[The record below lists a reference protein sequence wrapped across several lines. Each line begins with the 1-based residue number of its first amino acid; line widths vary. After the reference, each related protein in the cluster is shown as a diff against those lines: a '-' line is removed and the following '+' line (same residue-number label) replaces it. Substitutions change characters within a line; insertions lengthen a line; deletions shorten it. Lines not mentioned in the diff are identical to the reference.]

1 MDADRLSELFERY
14 LNKTAGP
21 EDREALAAL
30 ALAAENE
37 EKLKALIY
45 RSWEQT
51 GDAED
56 MTEAAAA
63 AMLSGIL
70 RHENNQSELQ
80 SPAIAPQTGKL
91 RTLRRIAIA
100 ASVLVITGMALW
112 MWVLKPAGPQS
123 GDMAA
128 LRDVPAP
135 GAVKAMITLANGQQI
150 ALDSAASGLLAKQGD
165 VDVLRDANGDVRYAG
180 SGPVAGEVSYN
191 TLSNPRGS
199 KVAVIRLADGTR
211 VWLNSASSLR
221 FFSGVGKGE
230 RKVELTGE
238 AYFEVAKDPAHKF
251 IVTAGGATTEVLGTH
266 FNVNSY
272 SDEPA
277 ARVTLLEGSVKVKQG
292 QASAVLQPGQQAQVA
307 AGIDVRGVDTDAAV
321 AWKNGIFHFQ
331 DQPLPAVLKQVARW
345 YDIQIIYE
353 KGVPDITFF
362 GEIESNV
369 SLAQMLHL
377 LERSGVRFTMDIQK
391 RRLIIH

>member
-1 MDADRLSELFERY
+1 MDADRLIELFERY
-14 LNKTAGP
+14 LDKTAGP

-37 EKLKALIY
+37 EKVKELIQQ
-45 RSWEQT
+45 SWEKT

-56 MTEAAAA
+56 MSEAAAA

-70 RHENNQSELQ
+70 RHEGSQVITQ
-80 SPAIAPQTGKL
+80 TAKIA
-91 RTLRRIAIA
+91 RFRILRRIAIA
-100 ASVLVITGMALW
+100 ASVLVITGVALW
-112 MWVLKPAGPQS
+112 IWMLRPAGPQS
-123 GDMAA
+123 DEMAG
-128 LRDVPAP
+128 LRDVQAP
-135 GAVKAMITLANGQQI
+135 GAVKAMITLANGQRI
-150 ALDSAASGLLAKQGD
+150 ALDSAANGLLAKQGD
-165 VDVLRDANGDVRYAG
+165 VDVLRDDNGDIRFADN
-180 SGPVAGEVSYN
+180 GPAEDEVTYN

-199 KVAVIRLADGTR
+199 KVAIIRLADGTR

-230 RKVELTGE
+230 RKVELNGE
-238 AYFEVAKDPAHKF
+238 AYFEVAKDPAHRF
-251 IVTAGGATTEVLGTH
+251 VVNSGTTTTEVLGTH

-272 SDEPA
+272 NDEPA

-292 QASAVLQPGQQAQVA
+292 QASAVLQPGQQAQVTA
-307 AGIDVRGVDTDAAV
+307 RIDVRAADTDAAV

-331 DQPLPAVLKQVARW
+331 DQPLPTVLKQVARW
-345 YDIQIIYE
+345 YDIQIVYE

-391 RRLIIH
+391 RQLIIH